1 MEKEKQYK
9 NAGSAPH
16 PPRSAS
22 PLRSSKN
29 LGGLSWLRWP
39 LEHYSIMLLII
50 AILFMLGIY
59 GMHIMPK
66 DEFPH
71 ATIRQGVVVAVYPGA
86 TSEEIEQQVARPL
99 ERYLFTF
106 GEVKRSKTT
115 TTSQNDMCIAMV
127 ELNDDV
133 NNKDEV
139 WSKIKHGL
147 NAFKSQLPAGVLA
160 IVVNDD
166 FGNTSALLIAIESGQ
181 RSYREL
187 REYSDNLSDRL
198 RRIPSVANVKLF
210 GEQKEQISLY
220 VDRQRLQ
227 AYGIGQQML
236 FSRLQSQG
244 ITTMSGSISDDDQQ
258 VPIHVEATENSV
270 EEVANQ
276 IIFSDPATGNV
287 VRVRDVARVVRE
299 YDSNSSRIEQDG
311 HPCVLLSMEMTPGN
325 NVVQYGAEVDRVL
338 KEFRE
343 SELPDDVTI
352 TRIADKPKVVSM
364 SITSFLRDL
373 LISMAVII
381 LVMMVLF
388 PLRSAIVAAITIPL
402 STFVS
407 VAIMYMVGIELN
419 IVTLAALIVVLG
431 MIVDNAIVVIDGYL
445 EYLGKGYEPKEAAI
459 ESARQYFMPM
469 MLATLCICA
478 IFYPFLITMKGVF
491 HDCLEDFPWTITIN
505 LMVSLV
511 LAVTV
516 IPFLEVK
523 IIKKPQQQTHPL
535 PLPAVRGV
543 ITSAAEEPA
552 DSPPSQRGAGGG
564 SITRWVQ
571 KTYDGVLNKTFR
583 HPWLTMLIGLGVI
596 LLSLIIVPAL
606 KIRLFPYADRDQFA
620 VEIFLPD
627 GKGLKETE
635 AVADSVYRVLSN
647 DERITGITSFI
658 GCSSPRFMDA
668 YAPQMA
674 GKNYAQFIVNTT
686 SDKATLELLAN
697 YQPQLSEAFPN
708 AYVKFKRLDYLSV
721 PELEY
726 RFYSDNLD
734 SLHVVAERLME
745 RMREMP
751 ELEWVH
757 TDFLQPY
764 PIINVELDP
773 VASAQLGLTR
783 TTAAIALSATTSDLR
798 VGQIW
803 ERRQVGDHSSGMGD
817 YELPIVVKDHAD
829 ITFSDIQNVGI
840 ATPVTMLSGGLNT
853 TNSTVPLRQVAKV
866 TPKWTE
872 SRIMHRGGERCITV
886 TAQFKQ
892 GVFTSPVEQRIASIM
907 QREIKLPQGVRCEV
921 GGEIEYGDEAL
932 PQIFGGIAIAMLIV
946 FFFLLFN
953 FKKYGITLVCM
964 VALALMIPGALIG
977 LGLMNRALGLT
988 SIFGLITL
996 MGMIMRNEILIFE
1009 HANELVKRSLTPNP
1023 SPKERGVDT
1032 LASEEGN
1039 LQDYS
1044 LPSPLGEGQ
1053 GVRLYNEAV
1062 RQAAYDAGKR
1072 RMVPIFLTTAT
1083 TAVGVVPMIIA
1094 QSSFWM
1100 PVGVTIFAGGIGSL
1114 ILVVTML
1121 PVVYWKVNLK
1131 KKENPPPSP
1140 SL

>member
-1 MEKEKQYK
+1 MKSV
-9 NAGSAPH
+9 N
-16 PPRSAS
+16 
-22 PLRSSKN
+22 
-29 LGGLSWLRWP
+29 WLRWP
-39 LEHYSIMLLII
+39 LEHYSISLLIVG
-50 AILFMLGIY
+50 ILFVMGIY
-59 GMHIMPK
+59 GMYIMPK

-86 TSEEIEQQVARPL
+86 TSEEVEQQVARPL

-106 GEVKRSKTT
+106 GEVNRKKTT
-115 TTSQNDMCIAMV
+115 TQSQNGMCIVMV
-127 ELNDDV
+127 KLNDDV
-133 NNKDEV
+133 NNKDVV

-147 NAFKSQLPAGVLA
+147 NGFKAQLPSGVLA

-166 FGNTSALLIAIESGQ
+166 FGNTSALLIAIESDQ

-187 REYSDNLSDRL
+187 KQYSDDLSDRL

-220 VDRQRLQ
+220 IDRQRLQ

-236 FSRLQSQG
+236 FSRLQAQG

-258 VPIHVEATENSV
+258 IPIHVEAQENS
-270 EEVANQ
+270 EEEIANQ
-276 IIFSDPATGNV
+276 IIFSDPVTGKV
-287 VRVRDVARVVRE
+287 ARVRDVARVVRE
-299 YDSNSSRIEQDG
+299 YEPMSSRIEQDG

-325 NVVQYGAEVDRVL
+325 NVVQYGQQVERVL
-338 KEFRE
+338 SSFAAE
-343 SELPDDVTI
+343 ELPDDVHV
-352 TRIADKPKVVSM
+352 TRIADKPKVVAM
-364 SITSFLRDL
+364 SVSDFLRDL
-373 LISMAVII
+373 LISMLIII

-388 PLRSAIVAAITIPL
+388 PIRSAIVAAITIPL

-407 VAIMYMVGIELN
+407 VAVMYMMGIELN

-431 MIVDNAIVVIDGYL
+431 MIVDNSIVVIDGYL
-445 EYLGKGYEPKEAAI
+445 EYLGKGLRPFDAAM
-459 ESARQYFMPM
+459 ESSRQYFMPM
-469 MLATLCICA
+469 MLATICICA
-478 IFYPFLITMKGVF
+478 IFYPFLITMKGMF
-491 HDCLEDFPWTITIN
+491 HDCLEDFPVTITIN

-516 IPFLEVK
+516 IPFLETK
-523 IIKKPQQQTHPL
+523 LIKTSTPQP
-535 PLPAVRGV
+535 
-543 ITSAAEEPA
+543 
-552 DSPPSQRGAGGG
+552 GG
-564 SITRWVQ
+564 SAITKWVQ
-571 KTYDGVLNKTFR
+571 RTYDKVLDWTFG
-583 HPWLTMLIGLGVI
+583 HPWLTIYGGIAVI
-596 LLSLIIVPAL
+596 LLSCLIAPTL

-627 GKGLKETE
+627 GKGLAETRV
-635 AVADSVYRVLSN
+635 VADSVSHILAK
-647 DERITGITSFI
+647 DERITSITGFI

-674 GKNYAQFIVNTT
+674 GNNYAQFIVNTK
-686 SDKATLELLAN
+686 SDKATIDLLTQ
-697 YQPQLSEAFPN
+697 YQPQLSETFPN
-708 AYVKFKRLDYLSV
+708 AYVKFKRLDYLEV
-721 PELEY
+721 NELEY
-726 RFYSDNLD
+726 RFYGDNLD

-745 RMREMP
+745 RMRQMP

-757 TDFLQPY
+757 TDYLQPY

-773 VASAQLGLTR
+773 VTSAQLGITR
-783 TTAAIALSATTSDLR
+783 TTAQLALSATSSDLR

-803 ERRQVGDHSSGMGD
+803 EDN
-817 YELPIVVKDHAD
+817 YELPIVVKDDAD
-829 ITFSDIQNVGI
+829 MTFSDIANLGI
-840 ATPVTMLSGGLNT
+840 ASPASMVSGGLKS
-853 TNSTVPLRQVAKV
+853 TNSTVPLRQIATVQ
-866 TPKWTE
+866 PKWSE

-886 TAQFKQ
+886 TAQFAQ
-892 GVFTSPVEQRIASIM
+892 GVYTAPIEKEIARVM
-907 QREIKLPQGVRCEV
+907 QEDIELPQGIRTEV

-932 PQIFGGIAIAMLIV
+932 PQIFGGIAIAEVIV

-953 FKKYGITLVCM
+953 FKRYGITIICM

-1009 HANELVKRSLTPNP
+1009 HANSLIENEKLKMDN
-1023 SPKERGVDT
+1023 SQ
-1032 LASEEGN
+1032 LSIN
-1039 LQDYS
+1039 NYQ
-1044 LPSPLGEGQ
+1044 
-1053 GVRLYNEAV
+1053 LYNEIV
-1062 RQAAYDAGKR
+1062 KKAAYDAGKR

-1114 ILVVTML
+1114 IMVVTML
-1121 PVVYWKVNLK
+1121 PVIYWKVSTK
-1131 KKENPPPSP
+1131 
-1140 SL
+1140 

>member
-1 MEKEKQYK
+1 MKEKM
-9 NAGSAPH
+9 N
-16 PPRSAS
+16 
-22 PLRSSKN
+22 
-29 LGGLSWLRWP
+29 WLRWP
-39 LEHYSIMLLII
+39 LEHYSISLLII
-50 AILFMLGIY
+50 GILFVMGIY
-59 GMHIMPK
+59 GMYVMPK

-127 ELNDDV
+127 ELNDNV

-147 NAFKSQLPAGVLA
+147 NSFKSQLPSGVLA

-187 REYSDNLSDRL
+187 KDYSDRLSDRL
-198 RRIPSVANVKLF
+198 RHIPSVANVKMF

-236 FSRLQSQG
+236 FSRLQAQG
-244 ITTMSGSISDDDQQ
+244 ITTMSGSISDEDQQ

-270 EEVANQ
+270 DEIANQ
-276 IIFSDPATGNV
+276 IIFSDPATGKV
-287 VRVRDVARVVRE
+287 ARVRDVARVVRE

-325 NVVQYGAEVDRVL
+325 NVVQYGKDVDAVL
-338 KEFRE
+338 DEFRK
-343 SELPDDVTI
+343 SELPEDVTI
-352 TRIADKPKVVSM
+352 TRIADKPKVVAM
-364 SITSFLRDL
+364 SVSSFLRDL
-373 LISMAVII
+373 LISMAIII

-407 VAIMYMVGIELN
+407 VAIMYMAGIELN

-445 EYLGKGYEPKEAAI
+445 EYLGKGMEPKEAAI
-459 ESARQYFMPM
+459 ESGRQYFMPM
-469 MLATLCICA
+469 MLATICICA
-478 IFYPFLITMKGVF
+478 IFYPFLITMKGMF
-491 HDCLEDFPWTITIN
+491 LDALQDFPWTITIN

-516 IPFLEVK
+516 IPYLETR
-523 IIKKPQQQTHPL
+523 IIKPDKVKTDGN
-535 PLPAVRGV
+535 A
-543 ITSAAEEPA
+543 ITK
-552 DSPPSQRGAGGG
+552 
-564 SITRWVQ
+564 WVQ
-571 KTYDGVLNKTFR
+571 KTYDSVLDKTFR
-583 HPWLTMLIGLGVI
+583 HPWMTMLIGLGVI
-596 LLSLIIVPAL
+596 LLSLLILPTL
-606 KIRLFPYADRDQFA
+606 KIRLFPYADRDQLA

-635 AVADSVYRVLSN
+635 AVADSVYRVLRP

-674 GKNYAQFIVNTT
+674 GRNYAQFIVNTT
-686 SDKATLELLAN
+686 SEQATLDLLAD
-697 YQPQLSEAFPN
+697 YQPRLSEAFPK

-726 RFYSDNLD
+726 RFYGDNLD

-745 RMREMP
+745 RMRQMP

-773 VASAQLGLTR
+773 VASAQLGITR
-783 TTAAIALSATTSDLR
+783 TTAALALSATSSDLR
-798 VGQIW
+798 VGQLW
-803 ERRQVGDHSSGMGD
+803 EGHD
-817 YELPIVVKDHAD
+817 ELPIVVKDNTD
-829 ITFSDIQNVGI
+829 MTYSDIQNLGI
-840 ATPVTMLSGGLNT
+840 ATPVSILSGGVNA
-853 TNSTVPLRQVAKV
+853 TNSTVPLRQVARV
-866 TPKWTE
+866 SPKWTE
-872 SRIMHRGGERCITV
+872 SRIMHRAGERCITV
-886 TAQFKQ
+886 TAQFAQ
-892 GVFTSPVEQRIASIM
+892 GVFTSPVEQRIAQIM
-907 QREIKLPQGVRCEV
+907 QEEIELPQGVRCEV

-964 VALALMIPGALIG
+964 AALGLMIPGALIG
-977 LGLMNRALGLT
+977 PGLMNRALGLT

-1009 HANELVKRSLTPNP
+1009 HANDLLKSEKLKVKSEKLATAE
-1023 SPKERGVDT
+1023 ER
-1032 LASEEGN
+1032 A
-1039 LQDYS
+1039 Q
-1044 LPSPLGEGQ
+1044 
-1053 GVRLYNEAV
+1053 YNEAV

-1114 ILVVTML
+1114 IMVVTML
-1121 PVVYWKVNLK
+1121 PVIYWKVNLK
-1131 KKENPPPSP
+1131 
-1140 SL
+1140 

>member
-1 MEKEKQYK
+1 MKEKM
-9 NAGSAPH
+9 N
-16 PPRSAS
+16 
-22 PLRSSKN
+22 
-29 LGGLSWLRWP
+29 WLKWP
-39 LEHYSIMLLII
+39 LEHYPITLLIVV
-50 AILFMLGIY
+50 ILFVLGIY
-59 GMHIMPK
+59 GMYVMPK

-86 TSEEIEQQVARPL
+86 TSEEVEQQVARPL
-99 ERYLFTF
+99 ERYLFTY
-106 GEVKRSKTT
+106 GEVNREKTT
-115 TTSQNDMCIAMV
+115 TTSQNGMCIVMV
-127 ELNDDV
+127 KLNDDV

-147 NAFKSQLPAGVLA
+147 NTFKPQLPSGVLA

-166 FGNTSALLIAIESGQ
+166 FGNTSALLVAIESDQ

-187 REYSDNLSDRL
+187 KQYSDDLSDRL

-236 FSRLQSQG
+236 FSRLQAQG

-258 VPIHVEATENSV
+258 IPIHIETMENS
-270 EEVANQ
+270 EEEIANQ
-276 IIFSDPATGNV
+276 IIYSDAATGKV
-287 VRVRDVARVVRE
+287 VRVKDIAHVKRE
-299 YDSNSSRIEQDG
+299 YEPMASRIEQNG
-311 HPCVLLSMEMTPGN
+311 HPCMLISMEMTPGN
-325 NVVQYGAEVDRVL
+325 NVMQYGEEVDRVL
-338 KEFRE
+338 DEFRAN
-343 SELPDDVTI
+343 ELPDDVNV
-352 TRIADKPKVVSM
+352 TRIADKPKVVTI

-373 LISMAVII
+373 LISMAIII

-431 MIVDNAIVVIDGYL
+431 MIVDNSIVVIDGYL
-445 EYLGKGYEPKEAAI
+445 EYLGKGYEPKVAAI
-459 ESARQYFMPM
+459 ESAKQYFMPM
-469 MLATLCICA
+469 MLATICICA
-478 IFYPFLITMKGVF
+478 IFFPFLLTMKGVF
-491 HDCLEDFPWTITIN
+491 HDCLEDFPITITIN
-505 LMVSLV
+505 LMVSLF

-516 IPFLEVK
+516 IPFLEVH
-523 IIKKPQQQTHPL
+523 IIKPGKVSTGGN
-535 PLPAVRGV
+535 A
-543 ITSAAEEPA
+543 ITK
-552 DSPPSQRGAGGG
+552 
-564 SITRWVQ
+564 WVQ
-571 KTYDGVLNKTFR
+571 NTYNHVLDWTFKN
-583 HPWLTMLIGLGVI
+583 PWLTIGGGIAVI
-596 LLSLIIVPAL
+596 LLSTVIVPTL

-627 GKGLKETE
+627 GKGLAETE
-635 AVADSVYRVLSN
+635 LIADSVQHALEK
-647 DERITGITSFI
+647 DERITGITGFI

-668 YAPQMA
+668 YAPQIA
-674 GKNYAQFIVNTT
+674 GNNYAQFIINTK
-686 SDKATLELLAN
+686 SDKATLDLLAE

-708 AYVKFKRLDYLSV
+708 AYVKFKRLDYLEVS
-721 PELEY
+721 ELEY
-726 RFYSDNLD
+726 RFYGDNLD
-734 SLHVVAERLME
+734 SLHVAAERLME

-757 TDFLQPY
+757 TDYLQPY

-773 VASAQLGLTR
+773 VTSAQLGITR
-783 TTAAIALSATTSDLR
+783 TTAQLALSATSSDLR

-803 ERRQVGDHSSGMGD
+803 EGN
-817 YELPIVVKDHAD
+817 YELPIVVKDDAD
-829 ITFSDIQNVGI
+829 MTYSDIENLGI
-840 ATPVTMLSGGLNT
+840 TSPVTMLSGGMNS
-853 TNSTVPLRQVAKV
+853 TNSTVPLRQIAKV
-866 TPKWTE
+866 KPKWSE

-886 TAQFKQ
+886 TAQFAQ
-892 GVFTSPVEQRIASIM
+892 GVYTAPIEKEIARIM
-907 QREIKLPQGVRCEV
+907 QEEIKQPQGVRSEV

-932 PQIFGGIAIAMLIV
+932 PQIFGGISIALIIV

-953 FKKYGITLVCM
+953 FKKYGITFVCM
-964 VALALMIPGALIG
+964 VALGLMTPGALIG

-1009 HANELVKRSLTPNP
+1009 HAIDLIKKYVAEHGDWT
-1023 SPKERGVDT
+1023 VDRK
-1032 LASEEGN
+1032 A
-1039 LQDYS
+1039 
-1044 LPSPLGEGQ
+1044 
-1053 GVRLYNEAV
+1053 YNEAV
-1062 RQAAYDAGKR
+1062 KQAAYEAGKR

-1114 ILVVTML
+1114 IMVVTML
-1121 PVVYWKVNLK
+1121 PVIYWKVNLK
-1131 KKENPPPSP
+1131 
-1140 SL
+1140 